1 MKNPILIGKTL
12 CYTGLSLAILF
23 NIASC
28 DTKQKAE
35 DTKVIATDHNEVK
48 FDNTAKETDAQFLV
62 NAAEISLTEIQLGQL
77 AQQKSKMED
86 VKDLG
91 KMMEEAHQT
100 SFKKLTALAH
110 KKNITIPT
118 SLTDNAQVAY
128 KKLTD
133 ILEVDFDKEY
143 SNMMVEGHREAISK
157 FDKAATESTD
167 VDIKEW
173 AASTVLALHTHLDY
187 AIVCQKKYDI
197 KK

>member
-1 MKNPILIGKTL
+1 MKNSILIGKTL

-23 NIASC
+23 NVASC

-35 DTKVIATDHNEVK
+35 DTKVIATEHNEEK
-48 FDNTAKETDAQFLV
+48 FDNTSKETDAQFLV

-100 SFKKLTALAH
+100 SFKKLTALAL

-118 SLTDNAQVAY
+118 SLTDNALIAY

-143 SNMMVEGHREAISK
+143 SNMMVEGHREAIAK
-157 FDKAATESTD
+157 FDKASVESKD
-167 VDIKEW
+167 ADIKEW
-173 AASTVLALHTHLDY
+173 ASTTVSSLHTHLDY

>member
-1 MKNPILIGKTL
+1 MKTL
-12 CYTGLSLAILF
+12 THIKKTLFQTTFFTVILF
-23 NIASC
+23 SISSC
-28 DTKQKAE
+28 TTEQQAE
-35 DTKVIATDHNEVK
+35 DTKVIASDHNEIK
-48 FDNTAKETDAQFLV
+48 FDNTTKETDAQFLV

-77 AQQKSKMED
+77 AQQKSKMKD
-86 VKDLG
+86 IKDLG

-118 SLTDNAQVAY
+118 SLTDNALIAY
-128 KKLTD
+128 KKLID

-143 SNMMVEGHREAISK
+143 SNMMVEGHREAITK
-157 FDKAATESTD
+157 FDKASSESAD
-167 VDIKEW
+167 ADIKDW
-173 AASTVLALHTHLDY
+173 ATSTLSGLRTHLDY